1 MLESSRGPENSGKN
15 SSSIR
20 YKIEKKK
27 IMKKTG
33 DEEIDI
39 VLKNVA
45 PVARDLFAIAARLG
59 RLRLSSAND

>member
-1 MLESSRGPENSGKN
+1 
-15 SSSIR
+15 
-20 YKIEKKK
+20 
-27 IMKKTG
+27 MKKTG

-39 VLKNVA
+39 VLKIVA